1 MEHAEQ
7 LPPITVCDEDPDR
20 LDSLLSTYDGDVASE
35 TIDRLAGELE
45 RAAVVS
51 TERLPP
57 GVVRMNSRVEVRD
70 LDTGDRRTFD
80 LVYPEDA
87 DPRRHRVSVI
97 APAGCAV
104 LGLEKGQRISWPLR
118 GHRSWRIE
126 VVSVR
131 PAQEP

>member
-7 LPPITVCDEDPDR
+7 LPPITVCDEDRDR
-20 LDSLLSTYDGDVASE
+20 LDTLLSTYEGDVASD

-80 LVYPEDA
+80 LVYPEEA
-87 DPRRHRVSVI
+87 DPRRHRVSVF

-104 LGLEKGQRISWPLR
+104 LGLATGQRISWPLR

-126 VVSVR
+126 VVSVH
-131 PAQEP
+131 PAQEH